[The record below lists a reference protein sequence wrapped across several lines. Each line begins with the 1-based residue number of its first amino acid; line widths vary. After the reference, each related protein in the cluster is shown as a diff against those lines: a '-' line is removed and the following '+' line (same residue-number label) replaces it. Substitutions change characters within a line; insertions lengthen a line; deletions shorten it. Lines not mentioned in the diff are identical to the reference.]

1 MQIIEKRIDREVKQI
16 LGIKRKYVKVK
27 LVKQYWLEIV
37 VEMKWVSLKDVEF
50 EVNEIS
56 ELLAIFTS
64 ISSKL

>member
-1 MQIIEKRIDREVKQI
+1 M
-16 LGIKRKYVKVK
+16 KVK

>member
-16 LGIKRKYVKVK
+16 LGIKLKYVKVK